1 MKEIAENRT
10 RRPLN
15 RNGTACLAFMLIAG
29 PLAWSLDLLLKF
41 ILASNACLYPS
52 PSYQWLFEPSSFILI
67 DLVAFAITAVAAWE
81 YYRSWNATVPGRTSR
96 FHAVTEIDEDRQ
108 HFLALWGM
116 LIGAVF
122 LSAILF
128 SFVVNLA
135 VQPCT
140 S

>member
-81 YYRSWNATVPGRTSR
+81 FIGVGMPQCRDVPAASMPS
-96 FHAVTEIDEDRQ
+96 
-108 HFLALWGM
+108 LK
-116 LIGAVF
+116 
-122 LSAILF
+122 
-128 SFVVNLA
+128 
-135 VQPCT
+135 
-140 S
+140 